1 MAYQVTARKWRPQT
15 FAELVGQEHV
25 ARTLQNALRH
35 GRLAHAYLFTGTRG
49 VGKTTTARILAKA
62 LNCERGPTADPCN
75 ECALCQAITVGNS
88 LDVLEIDGASNRGI
102 DEIRDLREKIRYA
115 PARSRYKIYIIDE
128 VHMLTEHAFNALLKT
143 LEEPPPQVVFI
154 FATTEPH
161 KVPITIL
168 SRCQRFDFRKV
179 ATPAIAACLGHIA
192 QQEGLH
198 ISPTT
203 LHRIARRAE
212 GSLRDAQT
220 LFDQVVA
227 FCGTQ
232 VRDDE
237 VALLLGLAG
246 EEQLPHLMAAILAR
260 EARAVLDHLALLFQQ
275 GQDAR
280 ELCRQLLA
288 YIRDMIV
295 VKVAP
300 HGTAAL
306 DRSAAEVEAMQ
317 KLGAQVSLDEL
328 HTLFDLLSTT
338 EAKIRDS
345 AQPIWVLEVALIK
358 LASLPPLRPLESL
371 VARLETLEHRLGQT
385 SLRPASPPITE
396 RPSLSKMVRERG
408 APLEGAALAT
418 DATLPPTTGTAPPL
432 AADLAQV
439 PAAPADLVQKIIE
452 SASTRA
458 LGWILEQHCEL
469 RLTES
474 ALEIRFHGHN
484 RMARELLHEGETQRT
499 LQQMAHT
506 VIGRAIA
513 VRVIDAPEPNGREKP
528 STTDSPPAGEGRL
541 PLPQSQVVRDT
552 LELFGG
558 RILDIRERSMSRE
571 ATLQPLS
578 ADDMVSE
585 EDNDDE

>member
-25 ARTLQNALRH
+25 ARTLQNALRQ

-75 ECALCQAITVGNS
+75 ECALCQAITLGNS
-88 LDVLEIDGASNRGI
+88 FDVLEIDGASNRGI

-179 ATPAIAACLGHIA
+179 ATPTIAACLGRIA

-212 GSLRDAQT
+212 GSVRDAQT
-220 LFDQVVA
+220 LFDQVIA
-227 FCGTQ
+227 FCGSQ
-232 VRDDE
+232 VQDDE

-246 EEQLPHLMAAILAR
+246 EEQIPHLMAAILAR
-260 EARAVLDHLALLFQQ
+260 EARAVLDHLSILFQQ
-275 GQDAR
+275 GHDAR

-300 HGTAAL
+300 HGTPAI
-306 DRSAAEVEAMQ
+306 DRSAAEVEVLQ
-317 KLGAQVSLDEL
+317 KLGAHASPEEL
-328 HTLFDLLSTT
+328 YTLFDLLSTT
-338 EAKIRDS
+338 EAKVRDS

-358 LASLPPLRPLESL
+358 LASLPSLQPLETL
-371 VARLETLEHRLGQT
+371 VARLETLERKLGQT
-385 SLRPASPPITE
+385 PVQPTSTSNPE
-396 RPSLSKMVRERG
+396 RPVLSEIVRERG
-408 APLEGAALAT
+408 TTLESGPVPA
-418 DATLPPTTGTAPPL
+418 DAGVSPARTAPPP
-432 AADLAQV
+432 ADPAQV
-439 PAAPADLVQKIIE
+439 PSSPADPVQRIIE

-458 LGWILEQHCEL
+458 LGWILEQHCAL
-469 RLTES
+469 QLTES
-474 ALEIRFHGHN
+474 ALEIRFHGNN
-484 RMARELLHEGETQRT
+484 RMARELLQEAETQRS
-499 LQQMAHT
+499 LQQMAQT
-506 VIGRAIA
+506 IVGRAIA
-513 VRVIDAPEPNGREKP
+513 VRIIDAPEANGQGKP
-528 STTDSPPAGEGRL
+528 STVDNPLAGENRL
-541 PLPQSQVVRDT
+541 PLPQTQVVRDT

-558 RILDIRERSMSRE
+558 RIVEIRERSVSRE
-571 ATLQPLS
+571 TTVQPLS
-578 ADDMVSE
+578 AEDMVSE